1 MKDYIHLSILRDVGM
16 TLEVLPLIKRFE
28 ALDTAGSGELTHE
41 DIQLMIEESQRELGK
56 PPDEAEHT
64 LRGQMASLLGSESRL
79 RHIGIPS
86 VLTPRHGKRE
96 DRRVEPCVDPTTMPT
111 TSSTTSSL
119 VRRNTES
126 WAVG

>member
-1 MKDYIHLSILRDVGM
+1 MQTFQKEHKDFCSLGLTGVQ
-16 TLEVLPLIKRFE
+16 LEASSGHSTHQDGERPCSPLIGTGKRGL
-28 ALDTAGSGELTHE
+28 A
-41 DIQLMIEESQRELGK
+41 R
-56 PPDEAEHT
+56 P
-64 LRGQMASLLGSESRL
+64 LLGSESRL

-111 TSSTTSSL
+111 TSSL
-119 VRRNTES
+119 VRRNSES